1 MQQSPCKS
9 HPNQVLHKFCKNQEC
24 WLLVCP
30 KCALEH
36 HKNHNIVEYGI
47 LSFEARSAKEKLL
60 QAKKGDL
67 MSIKKLLDGID
78 AFKGQLNDT
87 KEKRKEEAHKLK
99 LNVSNKI
106 DKIINEGNVKCEQLM
121 NRLIKLK
128 NSLKESYEGQTQ
140 EMSKIPE
147 LADAVIS
154 KGTIEDLRT
163 FFEMCQN
170 GVETDAEII
179 KCKKEADYIREAIE
193 EFIMIDPLFGFDK
206 ALYEEPKSSFQLEV
220 LILLSE
226 EKKLEELLS
235 NNLTERETMSPIK
248 KEIKVGD
255 NMTIRTSSSTKSK
268 AYPGSIVAKG
278 VSSKKTVGQRPWS
291 TRNNLPGFF
300 KGYMK
305 L

>member
-1 MQQSPCKS
+1 M
-9 HPNQVLHKFCKNQEC
+9 EY
-24 WLLVCP
+24 
-30 KCALEH
+30 
-36 HKNHNIVEYGI
+36 HKNHNVVEYRI

-67 MSIKKLLDGID
+67 MSIKRLLDGID

-87 KEKRKEEAHKLK
+87 KDKRKEEAHKLK

-106 DKIINEGNVKCEQLM
+106 DKVMNEGDVKCEELM
-121 NRLIKLK
+121 NRLTRLQ
-128 NSLKESYEGQTQ
+128 NSLKESYEGQAQ

-179 KCKKEADYIREAIE
+179 ECKKEADHIREAIE

-220 LILLSE
+220 LTLLSE
-226 EKKLEELLS
+226 ENKLEEFLS
-235 NNLTERETMSPIK
+235 SNLTERETSSPSK
-248 KEIKVGD
+248 KYIKVGD

-268 AYPGSIVAKG
+268 VYPGSIITRG
-278 VSSKKTVGQRPWS
+278 LSSKKSVGQRPCS

-300 KGYMK
+300 KG
-305 L
+305 